1 MLLDFSRTFYCYG
14 PIYRGIFLV
23 CENILGNKPDSGSDS
38 GSFSAYLDFLRLVF
52 FLLVEGA
59 FYLSSMWCPSA
70 SPRLALMAAY
80 ISERRHW
87 PGVI

>member
-1 MLLDFSRTFYCYG
+1 MNQGR
-14 PIYRGIFLV
+14 FLV
-23 CENILGNKPDSGSDS
+23 CENLLGNKPDSGSDS
-38 GSFSAYLDFLRLVF
+38 DVVLWDTFSAYLDFSEYF